1 MTASAGRGILR
12 PISRGVFFASL
23 FAYVLLRL
31 WLASLPGYEVDV
43 NQYKEWALG
52 SGLMGFPAIYEVTS
66 ADYPPL
72 SLVAFYGVGSA
83 FVAFQPPFE
92 SGEIPVGI
100 VPTFLIKLPHLI
112 FDLLIGGLLVWLV
125 GRLGLWGAN
134 RRGEGWGRLAA
145 CLYWWNPAVL
155 FGSAYWGQF
164 DSLHTFLALVAI
176 AALGADR
183 MALAGGALAAA
194 SLSKPL
200 AAPLVPFLAITAL
213 LRRGLSGFMTAGV
226 AGLAVAVL
234 VFSPFWLTGRLL
246 PVLER
251 VLGDVDAMPYT
262 SANAH
267 NLWWW
272 IGPWQ
277 DASALWLGPLS
288 AREIGIG
295 LFLLVYLAMLLRTH
309 QWLRSAT
316 GVEYRAGL
324 FVVAAAVISSF
335 FFLSTHMHENHL
347 FLALPLLLAV
357 AGRNRRLAAL
367 AALCT
372 LAVFLNEFLHD
383 VEWPYRLPGVLAET
397 TLRVDPHLGRPY
409 PGFQLVGS
417 YANSGFAA
425 LLWVG
430 MLREVWILGRAPARD
445 QSPA

>member
-1 MTASAGRGILR
+1 MTASAGPGILR
-12 PISRGVFFASL
+12 PISRGAFFVSL
-23 FAYVLLRL
+23 FAYGLLRL

-72 SLVAFYGVGSA
+72 SLMVFYGVGSA
-83 FVAFQPPFE
+83 FVASQPPFE
-92 SGEIPVGI
+92 SGEIPVEI
-100 VPTFLIKLPHLI
+100 VPTFLIKLPHLV

-125 GRLGLWGAN
+125 GRVGLWGDN

-164 DSLHTFLALVAI
+164 DSLHGFLALVAV

-200 AAPLVPFLAITAL
+200 AAPLVPLLALAAG
-213 LRRGLSGFMTAGV
+213 LRRGVRGFVTAGLSG
-226 AGLAVAVL
+226 LAIAAL
-234 VFSPFWLTGRLL
+234 VFAPFWLTGRLL

-251 VLGDVDAMPYT
+251 VLGDVEAMPYT
-262 SANAH
+262 SLNAH

-272 IGPWQ
+272 LGPWQ
-277 DASALWLGPLS
+277 DASALWLGGLS
-288 AREIGIG
+288 ARDVGVG
-295 LFLLVYLAMLLRTH
+295 LFLLVYLGVLLRLW
-309 QWLRSAT
+309 QWLRVAT

-324 FVVAAAVISSF
+324 FVAAAAVISSF

-347 FLALPLLLAV
+347 FLVLPLLLAV
-357 AGRNRRLAAL
+357 AGRNRRLATL
-367 AALCT
+367 AGLCT
-372 LAVFLNEFLHD
+372 LAIFLNEFLHD
-383 VEWPYRLPGVLAET
+383 VEWPYRLPGVLAEASS
-397 TLRVDPHLGRPY
+397 RIDPHLRRPY
-409 PGFQLVGS
+409 TMLQLVGS
-417 YANSGFAA
+417 YANVGFTA
-425 LLWVG
+425 LLWLG
-430 MLREVWILGRAPARD
+430 MLREVWILGRVGARD